1 MIDWLP
7 TDILRRPNVMPEF
20 FTLSDLPVENLDA
33 GDFSAVVLKLAGSMK
48 SVPDKTRFT
57 SRLCVR
63 RDSSMSS

>member
-1 MIDWLP
+1 MIDWFP

-20 FTLSDLPVENLDA
+20 FTLSDLPVENLDV
-33 GDFSAVVLKLAGSMK
+33 GDLCTVLKLAGSMK

-63 RDSSMSS
+63 RASSMSS